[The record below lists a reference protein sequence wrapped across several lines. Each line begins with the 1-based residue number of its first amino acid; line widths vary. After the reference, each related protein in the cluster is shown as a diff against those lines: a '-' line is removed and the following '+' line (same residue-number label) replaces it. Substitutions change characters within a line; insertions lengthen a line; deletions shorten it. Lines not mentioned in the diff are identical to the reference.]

1 MYVGRHAL
9 TKRLCIDHLSR
20 QGVSLCFEFRCIA
33 GPLYSWFRRGGFS
46 RIKACHHF
54 FYSLLLCLDL
64 FFLPLPLSWIR
75 SHLPAATLPGRSLLR
90 PQLGLGVLLPLPPP
104 FANPIYGMPGLGLVS
119 PPAESSS
126 QATDITMNI
135 GGDGTPTKREKPV
148 SFLRVRIGGLERNR
162 KDLLIRF
169 DASVSPCLVQA
180 FLRYGTTS

>member
-1 MYVGRHAL
+1 MPPFL
-9 TKRLCIDHLSR
+9 LLP
-20 QGVSLCFEFRCIA
+20 
-33 GPLYSWFRRGGFS
+33 PLVLG
-46 RIKACHHF
+46 
-54 FYSLLLCLDL
+54 SLLPPSTVVMD
-64 FFLPLPLSWIR
+64 PLS
-75 SHLPAATLPGRSLLR
+75 AASS
-90 PQLGLGVLLPLPPP
+90 
-104 FANPIYGMPGLGLVS
+104 NPSWSKPSEASAGARRASSTSPSFRDPKIYGMPGLGLVS